1 MRLLLRLL
9 LAAVGCLFAPAALGA
24 AIGKDWW
31 TCVFFSAIAAGCLYK
46 AAAGVGRQKHSS
58 IKRTFGPADTW
69 PDAIDDTLPHD
80 NEPVAFATL
89 SDFDFTSKPISQPR
103 KTRRSTP
110 PHKRPRPIEGDLWL
124 PRGHYEVEVTGES
137 QFQTALVRII
147 GGSTTQWVDH
157 ETMADLV
164 CEPQLPHDFPDTGD
178 VFVHINGARV
188 GQIPDGIAFRRRL
201 IRYGRKGRTTR
212 CHAKI
217 RGGGMR
223 SDGSLRMLGVW
234 LDMPPFR
241 W

>member
-1 MRLLLRLL
+1 MRLLLQLL
-9 LAAVGCLFAPAALGA
+9 LTAVGCVFAPAALGA

-31 TCVFFSAIAAGCLYK
+31 TCLFFSTIAAGCLYK
-46 AAAGVGRQKHSS
+46 AAAGVGRRKHTS
-58 IKRTFGPADTW
+58 IKRTFGLAETW
-69 PDAIDDTLPHD
+69 PDTIDDTLPRD
-80 NEPVAFATL
+80 NESVAFATL
-89 SDFDFTSKPISQPR
+89 SDFDFTSKTTSQPR
-103 KTRRSTP
+103 KTRRIAP

-137 QFQTALVRII
+137 QFQTALVCII

-157 ETMADLV
+157 ETMAELV
-164 CEPQLPHDFPDTGD
+164 CEPQLSYDFPDTGD

-188 GQIPDGIAFRRRL
+188 GQMPDGIAFRRRL
-201 IRYGRKGRTTR
+201 VRYGRKGRTTR

-223 SDGSLRMLGVW
+223 NDGSLRMLGVW